1 MTAKQELLTMW
12 EQADE
17 RGKQLIFDILAC
29 AVAFGNPFLEEMQE
43 LTGRGNKDEIR
54 GLWQSGQPLQKRGA
68 KRNE

>member
-54 GLWQSGQPLQKRGA
+54 GALA
-68 KRNE
+68 KWTALTKERSKAQ